1 MRLRKGE
8 GAHSHSESSLSRKR
22 LCVCVCLCARARVC
36 VTERARG
43 ESERD
48 FKGRCPG
55 LYRDPQRTHQPTRL
69 GAKREASA
77 GWREGGGLQFSLGA
91 GP

>member
-1 MRLRKGE
+1 MCVC
-8 GAHSHSESSLSRKR
+8 A
-22 LCVCVCLCARARVC
+22 CVCVCARACACVC
-36 VTERARG
+36 VCVCVCVRQRARG

-69 GAKREASA
+69 GAKREAFA
-77 GWREGGGLQFSLGA
+77 GWREGGGLQCSLGA